1 MPSQPLIA
9 STVPAA
15 DDALWDTLRGIADH
29 FARPDADRWQGS
41 LVDGGR
47 LEVAP
52 GGRWQAARPLPAAVV
67 EWLELYLPLAAAAGS
82 SFVIAHLGQ
91 SLDGCIATASG
102 DACFVTGPENLD
114 HLHRL
119 RALADAVLVGAGT
132 VASDDPRLTVRRCRG
147 RHPVRVVLD
156 RQGRAPR
163 QARVFTDGA
172 APTLWVRPVAAGDVP
187 RADGLDVPENAQGGV
202 DLLALR
208 EALAARGLRRIFV
221 EGGGVTVSAFL
232 AQGALDRLHLAV
244 APVLIGEGRR
254 GMVVPPALRM
264 ADARRLQGRI
274 YRQGA
279 DVLFDS
285 LPP

>member
-1 MPSQPLIA
+1 MPSQPLPA
-9 STVPAA
+9 TAVPAA
-15 DDALWDTLRGIADH
+15 DDALWDTLRRIGAH
-29 FARPDADRWQGS
+29 FARPGAGPWQG
-41 LVDGGR
+41 LLADGSR
-47 LEVAP
+47 LDVAP
-52 GGRWQAARPLPAAVV
+52 GGRWQASRRLPEPVV
-67 EWLELYLPLAAAAGS
+67 AWLELYLPLAAAAG

-147 RHPVRVVLD
+147 THPVRVVLD
-156 RQGRAPR
+156 RHGRAPR

-172 APTLWVRPVAAGDVP
+172 APTLWVRPAAAAPAPCVDS
-187 RADGLDVPENAQGGV
+187 LDVPMAVGG
-202 DLLALR
+202 DLDLRALR
-208 EALAARGLRRIFV
+208 AALAARGLPRIFV

-232 AQGALDRLHLAV
+232 AQRALDRLHLTV
-244 APVLIGEGRR
+244 APVLIGAGRP
-254 GMVVPPALRM
+254 GVVVPPAPQM
-264 ADARRLQGRI
+264 ADAWRLQGRVH
-274 YRQGA
+274 RQGA
-279 DVLFDS
+279 DVLFDC

>member
-1 MPSQPLIA
+1 MPSQPLPA
-9 STVPAA
+9 TTVPAA
-15 DDALWDTLRGIADH
+15 DDVLWDTLRRIGAH
-29 FARPDADRWQGS
+29 FAHPGAGRWQGT
-41 LVDGGR
+41 LADGGS

-52 GGRWQAARPLPAAVV
+52 GGRWQAARPLPDAVV
-67 EWLELYLPLAAAAGS
+67 EWLELYLPLAAASG

-147 RHPVRVVLD
+147 THPVRVVLD
-156 RQGRAPR
+156 PHGRAPR

-172 APTLWVRPVAAGDVP
+172 APTLWVRPAAAGGASLV
-187 RADGLDVPENAQGGV
+187 DGLDVPQDAGGGL

-208 EALAARGLRRIFV
+208 EALTARGLPRIFI
-221 EGGGVTVSAFL
+221 EGGGVTVSGFL
-232 AQGALDRLHLAV
+232 AQRALDRLHLAV
-244 APVLIGEGRR
+244 APVLIGAGRP
-254 GMVVPPALRM
+254 GVVVPPALRM
-264 ADARRLQGRI
+264 ADAWRLQGRV
-274 YRQGA
+274 YRQGT
-279 DVLFDS
+279 DVLFDC